1 MNHAWGAT
9 MAQRYADLEIGLRW
23 VPEEQALDVGLRF
36 VLSDASVDNWVHLTE
51 LLKLD
56 LPTLAKL
63 ANNTDGY
70 AEALTDMI
78 LARPD
83 IAEFYTGSVGAAR
96 GRPIHVRLN
105 LDGPPALHR
114 VRWELLRDPKAR
126 LPIATTSEIL
136 FSRYLTSPDFRLVP
150 WRTEQATR
158 ALVVIAGPSDL
169 DNYSGGRRL
178 APVDVAREREL
189 AETALDG
196 LKTVY
201 LADRGQATLT
211 NIARELVR
219 DVDILYLVCH
229 GGITSD
235 VPFVLLEDD
244 QGKGDPI
251 DGRRL
256 EEMVFSLPRRPT
268 LAMLNSCQSAGEG
281 GAVSTADEGIL
292 AGLGPRL
299 AGAGIATVIAMQG
312 DVSMETA
319 RLFATRFFAELRDDG
334 VVDRAVAAAR
344 RVLREQGRPDWWV
357 PALFSRLRSGRT
369 YFKAA
374 FTEQGE
380 ETWEML
386 QSAHRTSR
394 LTPVLGP
401 GMTDGILGS
410 REAIARR
417 WIERW
422 QMPLASH
429 NREDLAAVAQYLRV
443 NQKVEGAVLTLMAEY
458 LQEEICER
466 ITKAKPG
473 DPFEGLD
480 PTLPPQTAIMDA
492 GRRLL
497 QRDEGDVYRTV
508 AAMPVPVFVTTNWTR
523 LLEQALEAR
532 TPPKKP
538 KTLYFPWN
546 DWADWPEPS
555 VPESPTADEPL
566 VYHLFGRLD
575 DPDSLVL
582 TEDDYFEW
590 LKAWVAG
597 RELVPGVITRQL
609 TTRSLLFLGYHL
621 DDWEFRTVFQCIKSI
636 PASTHR
642 FTKNRHVGVQ
652 LSPGGHMVEPEA
664 AQEYL
669 ESYFRNDMISIYWS
683 DTRTFLDEYRRRT
696 GIKT

>member
-1 MNHAWGAT
+1 
-9 MAQRYADLEIGLRW
+9 
-23 VPEEQALDVGLRF
+23 
-36 VLSDASVDNWVHLTE
+36 
-51 LLKLD
+51 
-56 LPTLAKL
+56 
-63 ANNTDGY
+63 
-70 AEALTDMI
+70 
-78 LARPD
+78 
-83 IAEFYTGSVGAAR
+83 
-96 GRPIHVRLN
+96 
-105 LDGPPALHR
+105 
-114 VRWELLRDPKAR
+114 
-126 LPIATTSEIL
+126 
-136 FSRYLTSPDFRLVP
+136 
-150 WRTEQATR
+150 
-158 ALVVIAGPSDL
+158 
-169 DNYSGGRRL
+169 
-178 APVDVAREREL
+178 
-189 AETALDG
+189 
-196 LKTVY
+196 
-201 LADRGQATLT
+201 
-211 NIARELVR
+211 
-219 DVDILYLVCH
+219 
-229 GGITSD
+229 
-235 VPFVLLEDD
+235 
-244 QGKGDPI
+244 
-251 DGRRL
+251 
-256 EEMVFSLPRRPT
+256 
-268 LAMLNSCQSAGEG
+268 
-281 GAVSTADEGIL
+281 
-292 AGLGPRL
+292 
-299 AGAGIATVIAMQG
+299 MQG